1 MAQPTYLIVGASL
14 AGAKAAEALRK
25 GGFDGR
31 IVLLGQEPEA
41 PYERPPLSKGYLMG
55 KQDRETIFVHPPQWY
70 ADNAIEL
77 RLGTTATAL
86 GPGGKSVTASTGE
99 TVGYDRLLL
108 ATGASPRRLPVPGAD
123 LDGVLY
129 LRSVQDSERIK
140 DTFQHASRVA
150 FVGGGWI
157 GLEVAAA
164 AREAGVEATVLEAG
178 ELPLLRVLG
187 PQIARVFADL
197 HREHG
202 VDLRLSAHV

>member
-129 LRSVQDSERIK
+129 LRNVQDSERIK
-140 DTFQHASRVA
+140 DTFQ
-150 FVGGGWI
+150 
-157 GLEVAAA
+157 
-164 AREAGVEATVLEAG
+164 
-178 ELPLLRVLG
+178 
-187 PQIARVFADL
+187 
-197 HREHG
+197 
-202 VDLRLSAHV
+202 